1 MTNYIAQRLIERE
14 QVLAAD
20 IRTLPR
26 DEERRVALY
35 APAATAAPVPERCRR
50 RFLVR
55 LLVFLIDLLGVAMLF
70 AVTCLQAAGS
80 RLRLRASS

>member
-1 MTNYIAQRLIERE
+1 MVEAVTNYIAQRLIERE

-20 IRTLPR
+20 IGTLPR

-55 LLVFLIDLLGVAMLF
+55 PW
-70 AVTCLQAAGS
+70 C
-80 RLRLRASS
+80 SSSISSAWQCSLP